1 MGKLSNADYE
11 FNASFDINA
20 AKPFDTRW
28 LVDDVA
34 SIEYPYRGLL
44 VLEYK
49 EGISSLYKYY
59 DGTQW
64 KVLFDAAGNK
74 IQASQLPI
82 GSQPGNIVTL
92 GNDSKISSDYLP
104 SYVDD
109 VIEAYYDSTNDAF
122 YEHYDAGTGTYSDV
136 ITGETSKIYVD
147 LLTNKAYRW
156 SGHTYIEISSTN
168 EIVLTQDLVPTVT
181 VGGVSAGVAN
191 KIDAG
196 TSLET
201 VLRKILAP
209 ALNPTL
215 TAPSASMTSDASS
228 LLCECGDEQEVDFT
242 ITFSR
247 GSINP
252 AYGTSGYRSGAATGY
267 KLNNGTSQVSNMFEN
282 VSILLSSEGT
292 LTYTGNVAYAA
303 GEQPKNSEGEN
314 YGSALAAGDTDTNT
328 ITFEFVN
335 RVWDNTADNTE
346 IVAQNSLISQAK
358 DLNASQIA
366 TLKLITAYA
375 SLPDSTLKTYR
386 FVELNFT
393 AHTSA
398 NPYTF
403 EIPQAWLPDGKNSI
417 RTIRMYSNVSTNY
430 GGDDI
435 KSKWDISSTTEK
447 NAANADVNYYKFE
460 YNEPT
465 TAGANRFIVVW

>member
-1 MGKLSNADYE
+1 MGKLTTADFE

-28 LVDDVA
+28 LVDDVE
-34 SIEYPYRGLL
+34 SIEYPYKGLL

-49 EGISSLYKYY
+49 EGSSSLYKYY
-59 DGTQW
+59 DGATW
-64 KVLFDAAGNK
+64 KTLFDAGNNK
-74 IQASQLPI
+74 VLSSQLPV
-82 GSQPGNIVTL
+82 GNQPGNLVAL
-92 GNDSKISSDYLP
+92 GNDSKIPSNFLP

-109 VIEAYYDSTNDAF
+109 VIEAYYDSENDAF
-122 YEHYDAGTGTYSDV
+122 YEHYDAGTYSDL

-156 SGHTYIEISSTN
+156 SGHTYIEISQTN
-168 EIVLTQDLVPTVT
+168 EIVLTQDLIPTVT
-181 VGGVSAGVAN
+181 VGGVTKGVAN

-196 TSLET
+196 TSIET

-215 TAPSASMTSDASS
+215 TAPSATITSDASS
-228 LLCECGDEQEVDFT
+228 LLCECGDEQTVDFT
-242 ITFSR
+242 ITFNR
-247 GSINP
+247 GSIDP

-267 KLNNGTSQVSNMFEN
+267 KLNAGTEQASNVFEN
-282 VSILLSSEGT
+282 VSILLGSEGT
-292 LTYTGNVAYAA
+292 LTYTGNVLYAA
-303 GEQPKNSEGEN
+303 GEQPKNSEGAD
-314 YGSALAAGDTDTNT
+314 YSSALAAGNVDSNT

-335 RVWDNTADNTE
+335 RVWDNTADKTQV
-346 IVAQNSLISQAK
+346 VAQNSLVSLAN
-358 DLNASQIA
+358 DLDSTQLSTI
-366 TLKLITAYA
+366 KLILAYKN
-375 SLPDSTLKTYR
+375 LPDSTLKTYR

-393 AHTSA
+393 EHTTS

-403 EIPQAWLPDGKNSI
+403 DIPQAWIPNGMTSV

-435 KSKWDISSTTEK
+435 KSKWDISTTTHK
-447 NAANADVNYYKFE
+447 NAANADVNYYRFE
-460 YNEPT
+460 YNEAAQ
-465 TAGANRFIVVW
+465 AGSNRFIIVW